1 MEGVRVLEKLEKKIL
16 DRVTQLRMQKDISE
30 KQLSRDIGK
39 SPSYLSS
46 MNKNQSMPSLLTLKT
61 ICECLDVSLS
71 DFFDFD
77 DNTYPVKI
85 NRIKLELLKLDDE
98 ELDIILAL
106 THNMNKHR
114 DVESK

>member
-1 MEGVRVLEKLEKKIL
+1 MLEKLEKKIL

-71 DFFDFD
+71 DFFDFE
-77 DNTYPVKI
+77 DNTYPIKVNQIKPEFENHKI
-85 NRIKLELLKLDDE
+85 MSDYC
-98 ELDIILAL
+98 
-106 THNMNKHR
+106 
-114 DVESK
+114 SP